1 MYPVSAES
9 WKNKGRLLC
18 VKEALQISL
27 STGARTLDTMCVL
40 DTRFTSQVGTGLA
53 DVAAAGQPHQRWQ
66 AQNWITVWRLVVS

>member
-27 STGARTLDTMCVL
+27 STGARTL